1 MPHTQNQPIV
11 RDGQFSQPFIVSMNP
26 QLASDIWEQSPERA
40 KPAYVGIRQ
49 SEPVRIK
56 APQVAWWVYLV
67 CILGAAAT
75 VVALVWLYSIAP
87 IGGVR

>member
-1 MPHTQNQPIV
+1 MTHTQNQPII

-40 KPAYVGIRQ
+40 KPTYVGVRR

-56 APQVAWWVYLV
+56 APEVAWWVYLV
-67 CILGAAAT
+67 CIVGAAAFT
-75 VVALVWLYSIAP
+75 AAMVWLYSIAP
-87 IGGVR
+87 IGGVS